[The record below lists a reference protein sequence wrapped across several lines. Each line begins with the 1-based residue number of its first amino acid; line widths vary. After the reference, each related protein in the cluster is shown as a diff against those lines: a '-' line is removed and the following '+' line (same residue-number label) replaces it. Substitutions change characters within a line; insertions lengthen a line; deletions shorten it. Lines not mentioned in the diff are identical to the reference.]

1 MSKVVS
7 EVVELV
13 LVSKVVELVLVSK
26 VVEAE
31 RLTGLLGCRLSQ

>member
-1 MSKVVS
+1 MSKVAS
-7 EVVELV
+7 KVVELV